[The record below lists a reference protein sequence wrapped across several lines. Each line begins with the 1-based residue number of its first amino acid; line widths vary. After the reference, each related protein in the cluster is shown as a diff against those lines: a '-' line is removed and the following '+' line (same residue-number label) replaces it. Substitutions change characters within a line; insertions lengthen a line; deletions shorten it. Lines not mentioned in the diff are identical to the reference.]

1 MLYKRFAQWRQRPKI
16 NINNEMNKVRNI
28 NNIRSEKYDLLD
40 KLETTRAERA
50 IIKSAKRI
58 LQKQLLKYLFI
69 S

>member
-40 KLETTRAERA
+40 KLETPG
-50 IIKSAKRI
+50 
-58 LQKQLLKYLFI
+58 QKEP
-69 S
+69 